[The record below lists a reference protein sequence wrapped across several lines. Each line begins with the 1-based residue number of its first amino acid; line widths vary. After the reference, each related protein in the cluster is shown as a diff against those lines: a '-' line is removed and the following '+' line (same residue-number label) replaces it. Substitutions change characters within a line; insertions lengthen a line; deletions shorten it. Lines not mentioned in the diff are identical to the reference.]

1 MRNKGYLLL
10 GSLLVFVLGSLLM
23 FSILGASQQALRTMQ
38 RKILL
43 EDALTAAEAALYGQS
58 NPTEL
63 TVSTQATA
71 AAPSGPVL
79 REIQVS
85 NHGKVIFTLT
95 TAE

>member
-10 GSLLVFVLGSLLM
+10 GSMLVFALGSMLM
-23 FSILGASQQALRTMQ
+23 LSILGTSQQALRTMQ

-43 EDALTAAEAALYGQS
+43 EKALTAAEAALYGQS

-63 TVSTQATA
+63 TVSTQVTGTA
-71 AAPSGPVL
+71 PAGPSL

-85 NHGKVIFTLT
+85 DHGKVIFTLT